1 MNDIQFS
8 ADIIAVLPIYLG
20 STWQKLI
27 EESDFPFQ
35 KTFVYNVIN
44 GRANISSNLNI
55 ELNQLYSDLNLD
67 YSDMEELYLLVDSI
81 SKGSKKC
88 KQYKLKKHR
97 RKNNGN

>member
-1 MNDIQFS
+1 MNIQFS

-35 KTFVYNVIN
+35 KTFIYNVIN
-44 GRANISSNLNI
+44 ARANISSNLNT
-55 ELNQLYSDLNLD
+55 ELNRLYSDLDLD
-67 YSDMEELYLLVDSI
+67 YSDMEQMYSLVDI
-81 SKGSKKC
+81 IKTGSAKR

-97 RKNNGN
+97 GNNNGK